1 MALVFSIPG
10 KTFLVGEYLALHGG
24 PTLVALSKPCFEL
37 KAKKGSGSLGIIHP
51 ESPAGKFIAAHSEYF
66 QKFDLEFVDPYQ
78 GLGGFGASTA
88 QFLGAY
94 ALWLYKEPH
103 LQGMEQVFDYKHLLA
118 TYTEF
123 AWNGQGTPPSGA
135 DLIGQMKG
143 SLTFFEKRRG
153 MLSVLGWPFEDLEF
167 YLIHTGNKVPTH
179 EHLKTLKEFDSSGLE
194 KAFAKVYESFGPQN
208 SEGLIEG
215 VQAYAAELKTLGFT
229 CEPTLE
235 LLEDIRA
242 LEGVKAAKGC
252 GALGSDVLF
261 VITGRGQAT
270 ALENYCQNKKLKIV
284 SSHRQISSG
293 LQVSEK
299 ENL

>member
-1 MALVFSIPG
+1 MALEFLIPG

-37 KAKKGSGSLGIIHP
+37 KAQAGAGSIGTIHP
-51 ESPAGKFIAAHSEYF
+51 ESPAGQFISKHSEF
-66 QKFDLEFVDPYQ
+66 FKKFDLEFVDPYQ

-88 QFLGAY
+88 QFLGVY
-94 ALWLYKEPH
+94 ALWLHKEPH
-103 LQGMEQVFDYKHLLA
+103 MQGMESMFDYKHLLS

-153 MLSVLGWPFEDLEF
+153 MLSVANWPFEDLDF

-179 EHLKTLKEFDSSGLE
+179 EHLKTLKDFDSSGLE
-194 KAFAKVYESFGPQN
+194 KSFNKVQAAFSQQS
-208 SEGLIEG
+208 SELLIEG
-215 VQAYAAELKTLGFT
+215 VKDYAAELLALNFT
-229 CEPTLE
+229 CEPTLA
-235 LLEDIRA
+235 LLKEIRS
-242 LEGVKAAKGC
+242 LNGVMAAKGC

-261 VITGRGQAT
+261 VITRRHEAP
-270 ALENYCQNKKLKIV
+270 ALENYCQNKNLKIV
-284 SSHRQISSG
+284 SSHRQISLG

-299 ENL
+299 E